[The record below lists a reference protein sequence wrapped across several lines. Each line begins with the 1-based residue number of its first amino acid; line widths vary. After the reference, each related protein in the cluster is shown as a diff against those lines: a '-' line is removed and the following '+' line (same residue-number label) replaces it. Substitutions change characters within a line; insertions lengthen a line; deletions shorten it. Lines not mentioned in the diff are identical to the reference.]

1 MRALQRIKWGC
12 RFWAAAFLILLILAA
27 GAQPAAAAGTGT
39 VKGDHVNVRS
49 GAGVS
54 HAVAAVLNKGDAVVV
69 DGSQKDGD
77 GKKWYQVSFS
87 KDGTAYQGY
96 IRADYVSYKKAQQPQ
111 DTDTV
116 AVIDA
121 SDAVQPDPQAPAQTD
136 GQTPTAEPA
145 EKPDKTLKNKK
156 AVVTATNVNVRKKT
170 VTGAVIGQ
178 VTKGDVVA
186 AARKKKGSD
195 GKIWYSISFSA
206 GGKVKKGWIRSDFI
220 RLEEETD
227 PQQPE
232 AAPTDTAAVP
242 AIKRTGKVTASDVNV
257 RKKTVTGAVVARL
270 SVGDS
275 IGVIKSKKG
284 TDNQKWYYIT
294 FTKDTKTK
302 KGWIRS
308 DFVKLDKKV
317 KKDPEQVDAS
327 DAVQS
332 SNDDAV
338 PELSD
343 EQFEA
348 YIAQQGFPES
358 YRAGLRALHA
368 KYPKWTFRAV
378 QTGLNWPDVIAAE
391 SKTGLNLVSKNAS
404 ASWKSTQSTA
414 YDWKKNVWY
423 TFDGG
428 KWAAA
433 SEDLIKYYMD
443 PRNFLDDTNIFQF
456 ESLEFESYQNEAG
469 VQELLKASFMNRDYT
484 EPDGTVRSYA
494 QTFVEVGGLV
504 GVSPYHLAARC
515 YQEQGKG
522 TSDSISG
529 TVSGYENIF
538 NYYNIGAYAVGKN
551 SPTKQ
556 GLIYASSS
564 GASEALN
571 YDRPW
576 NTRYKSLLGG
586 ARYVASKYVKLGQNT
601 LYFQKF
607 NVVNQKNGIYKHQ
620 YMTNVQAA
628 ASEAVKMSKAY
639 VDKNSELVFYIPVYA
654 QMPDASCVIPTGNQ
668 NPNNYLAELT
678 VSEQDLTPAFDGAI
692 DSYDLTVE
700 ADVAQVTLQARAV
713 AETSVVS
720 GAGTVALQ
728 QGANEVQ
735 IQCTSEAGTVRIYTL
750 HITRK

>member
-1 MRALQRIKWGC
+1 MRSLQRIKWGC
-12 RFWAAAFLILLILAA
+12 RFAAAAFLILLMLTAA
-27 GAQPAAAAGTGT
+27 AQPALAAGTGT

-49 GAGVS
+49 GAGVAHDMVTS
-54 HAVAAVLNKGDAVVV
+54 LNKGDAVVV

-111 DTDTV
+111 QETI

-121 SDAVQPDPQAPAQTD
+121 SDAVQPDSQAPEQTD
-136 GQTPTAEPA
+136 GQASAA
-145 EKPDKTLKNKK
+145 EKQDKTLKNKK
-156 AVVTATNVNVRKKT
+156 AVVTATHVNVRKKT
-170 VTGAVIGQ
+170 VTGAVVAQ
-178 VTKGDVVA
+178 VTKGDIVA
-186 AARKKKGSD
+186 AAKKKKGSD
-195 GKIWYSISFSA
+195 GKVWYYISFSV

-220 RLEEETD
+220 RIEQEAE

-232 AAPTDTAAVP
+232 AAPADTAAAP
-242 AIKRTGKVTASDVNV
+242 AIKRTGKVKASNVNV
-257 RKKTVTGAVVARL
+257 RKKRVTGAVVARL

-284 TDNQKWYYIT
+284 ADNLKWYYIT
-294 FTKDTKTK
+294 FTQDTKTK

-317 KKDPEQVDAS
+317 KKDPEQIDAS
-327 DAVQS
+327 DAQS

-343 EQFEA
+343 EEFEA

-358 YRAGLRALHA
+358 YKTGLRALHA

-391 SKTGLNLVSKNAS
+391 SKTGLNLVSKTAS
-404 ASWKSTQSTA
+404 ASWKSTESTA

-443 PRNFLDDTNIFQF
+443 PRNFMDDTNIFQF
-456 ESLEFESYQNEAG
+456 ESLEFENYQNAAG
-469 VQELLKASFMNRDYT
+469 VQELLKASFMNGDYT

-529 TVSGYENIF
+529 KVSGYENIF

-556 GLIYASSS
+556 GLIYASST

-586 ARYVASKYVKLGQNT
+586 ARYVAAKYVKLGQNT

-654 QMPDASCVIPTGNQ
+654 QMPDASCVIPTGNL
-668 NPNNYLAELT
+668 NPNNYLSELT
-678 VSEQDLTPAFDGAI
+678 VSEQGLTPVFDGAT

-700 ADVAQVTLQARAV
+700 ADVTQVTLQAKAV

-720 GAGTVALQ
+720 GTGTVPLQ
-728 QGANEVQ
+728 QGTNEVQ
-735 IQCTSEAGTVRIYTL
+735 IQCTSESGAVRIYTL
-750 HITRK
+750 HIMRK